1 MYPTYPTEKNASM
14 LEMIISQSSN
24 VNSIVMDCFAGSG
37 STLKMAE
44 KLGRKWIGVDIS
56 PVSLSVVQENLKT
69 VDFQLVRII

>member
-1 MYPTYPTEKNASM
+1 
-14 LEMIISQSSN
+14 MIISQSSN